1 MIGNQTNKELRD
13 PLGKFLLLKVIEG
26 FIIILFSQHL
36 LSRHL
41 RAVAML
47 LVLGILI
54 GLFAGGAQPVAVNL
68 IPSPWDKLAHTII
81 FALLAWAIGVASGL
95 TGWQQLG
102 TAFFGVVLVGIF
114 DEWHQIYL
122 PGREAGWTD
131 FAADIAGGLIGTAIL
146 EVRHAIRE

>member
-1 MIGNQTNKELRD
+1 
-13 PLGKFLLLKVIEG
+13 
-26 FIIILFSQHL
+26 
-36 LSRHL
+36 
-41 RAVAML
+41 ML

-54 GLFAGGAQPVAVNL
+54 GLFVGGAQPVAVNL
-68 IPSPWDKLAHTII
+68 IPSPWDKLAHTIV

-95 TGWQQLG
+95 AGWQQLSI
-102 TAFFGVVLVGIF
+102 AFFGAVSVGIV

-146 EVRHAIRE
+146 GVGRMIRE